1 MNMQGLRGKTLQ
13 ELNSE
18 LVDIQKA
25 QFNLRMQ
32 RATSQLSNF
41 AQFRELRREVARIKT
56 IIRERDLAGKSQ

>member
-1 MNMQGLRGKTLQ
+1 MQ

>member
-1 MNMQGLRGKTLQ
+1 MQ

-41 AQFRELRREVARIKT
+41 SQFRELRREVARIKT
-56 IIRERDLAGKSQ
+56 VIRERDLAGKSQ